1 MNSFKIVAHYIEG
14 KDDKTKLHFIKSKA
28 LQNIIKLSIALLSR
42 RCILRVPTS
51 GNDAAVKFTTGN
63 IPKMEERQVNEDY
76 GGQVWCENIKIFNIS
91 IL

>member
-1 MNSFKIVAHYIEG
+1 M
-14 KDDKTKLHFIKSKA
+14 
-28 LQNIIKLSIALLSR
+28 LSR
-42 RCILRVPTS
+42 QCILRVPTS